1 LCQAGLPLLEGRCL
15 LLHCLEIFKEN
26 SPLAT
31 LFLCGNQRVI
41 YLKDPDKNM
50 LKITAVVKFPIFF
63 IGFIGSSFVTFSQ
76 TAPKSALS
84 DSGQALTL
92 DQCVAYALKNQP
104 ALHQSLIGTDITRA
118 TNAINLAGWL
128 PQVGVS
134 GNLTHYLALPTA
146 FVKNSSTNSTVQ
158 QKTGVIN
165 TAIPVLSATQTIFNP
180 SLIYAYKAAPLYIQQ
195 SEQITDSVKINIVAG
210 VSKTFYGLLLTLEQI
225 NVLKEDTARLAKNV
239 QDTYHQYVGGIVD
252 ETDYNEAQITLNN
265 SKTQLKTAIENIT
278 PQYAALKQVMGFPP
292 EQQFNVSFDTLQ
304 MMKDVAFDTT
314 QQLQY
319 PKRIEFQQLQT
330 SKKIQGQQVD
340 YYRKAWLPTVGAF
353 FDYDYEFQNNSFG
366 SLFSQAYPYSFVGLS
381 VSMPIFTGFARTQS
395 LHRAHLQGQLLDL
408 SEVNLKS
415 QIYSEY
421 TSALAS
427 YKSNLYDLD
436 SQHQNVALARRTYD
450 IVALQYQQG
459 VVAYL
464 NVITAESN
472 LITSE
477 IGYLNAL
484 FQLLSS
490 KIDLEKSMGEITVR
504 K

>member
-1 LCQAGLPLLEGRCL
+1 
-15 LLHCLEIFKEN
+15 
-26 SPLAT
+26 
-31 LFLCGNQRVI
+31 
-41 YLKDPDKNM
+41 M
-50 LKITAVVKFPIFF
+50 LKITAVVKFPLLF
-63 IGFIGSSFVTFSQ
+63 ILFAGSSFAGLSQ
-76 TAPKSALS
+76 TSPKGNLP
-84 DSGQALTL
+84 DTGQALTL

-104 ALHQSLIGTDITRA
+104 TLHQSLIGTDITRA
-118 TNAINLAGWL
+118 TNAISLAGWL

-134 GNLTHYLALPTA
+134 GNLTHYLSLPTA
-146 FVKNSSTNSTVQ
+146 FVKNSTTNTTVQ
-158 QKTGVIN
+158 QKTGVVN

-180 SLIYAYKAAPLYIQQ
+180 SLIYAYKAAPLYVKQ
-195 SEQITDSVKINIVAG
+195 SEQITDSVRINIVSG
-210 VSKTFYGLLLTLEQI
+210 VSKTFYSLLLTLEQI

-265 SKTQLKTAIENIT
+265 SKSQLKLALENIT

-292 EQQFNVSFDTLQ
+292 EQQFNVSFDTVQ
-304 MMKDVAFDTT
+304 MMKDIAFDTT

-330 SKKIQGQQVD
+330 SKKIQGQLID
-340 YYRKAWLPTVGAF
+340 YYRHSWLPTVGAF
-353 FDYDYEFQNNSFG
+353 FDYDYEYQNNTFG
-366 SLFSQAYPYSFVGLS
+366 NLFSNAYPYSYVGLS
-381 VSMPIFTGFARTQS
+381 VNMPIFTGFARTQS
-395 LHRAHLQGQLLDL
+395 LHRAHLQGELLDW

-421 TSALAS
+421 TSALAN
-427 YKSNLYDLD
+427 YKSNLFDLNA
-436 SQHQNVALARRTYD
+436 QRENVSLARRTYE

-490 KIDLEKSMGEITVR
+490 KIDLEKSMGVVIVN

>member
-1 LCQAGLPLLEGRCL
+1 
-15 LLHCLEIFKEN
+15 
-26 SPLAT
+26 
-31 LFLCGNQRVI
+31 
-41 YLKDPDKNM
+41 M
-50 LKITAVVKFPIFF
+50 LKITAAAVKFPFLI
-63 IGFIGSSFVTFSQ
+63 IGLIGSSV
-76 TAPKSALS
+76 SALS
-84 DSGQALTL
+84 QTGQPLQPLPAAGSPARPIPDSGQALTL

-104 ALHQSLIGTDITRA
+104 VLHQALIGTDIARA
-118 TNAINLAGWL
+118 TNSINLAGWL

-134 GNLTHYLALPTA
+134 GNLTHYLSLPTA
-146 FVKNSSTNSTVQ
+146 FVKNSSTNTIVQ
-158 QKTGVIN
+158 QKSGVVN
-165 TAIPVLSATQTIFNP
+165 TFTPVLSATQTIFNP
-180 SLIYAYKAAPLYIQQ
+180 SLIYAAKAAPLYIQQ
-195 SEQITDSVKINIVAG
+195 AEQITDSTKINIVAA

-252 ETDYNEAQITLNN
+252 ETDYNEAKITLNN
-265 SKTQLKTAIENIT
+265 SLTQLKTATENIV

-304 MMKDVAFDTT
+304 MMKDIAYDTT
-314 QQLQY
+314 LALQY
-319 PKRIEFQQLQT
+319 PKRIEFQELQT
-330 SKKIQGQQVD
+330 SKKIQGQLID

-353 FDYDYEFQNNSFG
+353 FDYDYAFQNNTFG
-366 SLFSQAYPYSFVGLS
+366 NLFSNAYPYSYVGLS
-381 VSMPIFTGFARTQS
+381 ISMPIFTGFARTQS
-395 LHRAHLQGQLLDL
+395 LHRARLQGQLLDW
-408 SEVNLKS
+408 SEVSLKS

-427 YKSNLYDLD
+427 YKSNLYDLS
-436 SQHQNVALARRTYD
+436 SQRENVDLARRTYG

-490 KIDLEKSMGEITVR
+490 KIDLEKSMGVINV
-504 K
+504 KP